1 MACNRPQKSWR
12 LGKKRVVKACS
23 GGREKIIHFGA
34 TGYGHNYS
42 PEARK
47 SFRARHKCS
56 SAKDKLTAR
65 YWACKELWTK
75 GGSSKSCPKDRKC
88 KGKSSRKSPKRKSR
102 SRKRKSPKRK
112 SRSRKRKSPKRKSRS
127 RKRKSPKRKSRSS
140 KSRSRK
146 KKSRSS
152 KRGKPTNM
160 ALYNSVKAQAKRK
173 FKVWPSAYAS
183 GWLVKEYKSRGG
195 KYSGKKSGRSH
206 GLERWFEEKWVNVC
220 KSPHTA
226 CGRPNTSFPDWKKKY
241 PYCRPSIRVSG
252 ATPKTA
258 SQLSKEQIARRCKQ
272 KHKSPMRRVTSRK
285 RKSRSR
291 RKSRRKSRKRKSSSR
306 KR

>member
-1 MACNRPQKSWR
+1 MEKSRNKKSMACNRPQKSWR

-127 RKRKSPKRKSRSS
+127 S

-206 GLERWFEEKWVNVC
+206 GLERWFKEKWVNVC